1 MTLNDLIAECHAT
14 ELSFVGSAAIQAAI
28 DTRKADKEKQA
39 AVAVGGLLGTFE
51 CALKDNVRVLRNIRE
66 QEKAQQAMVEK
77 IDRAFRFFG
86 ETGNPF
92 PMFLATGRT
101 AQGHSFASTLGFETP
116 KADSDAWKI
125 PADWKPKAEDT
136 KL

>member
-1 MTLNDLIAECHAT
+1 MTLNDLIADCHAT
-14 ELSFVGSAAIQAAI
+14 ELTFVGSDAIKAAL
-28 DTRKADKEKQA
+28 DTRKVEKEKQA

-51 CALKDNVRVLRNIRE
+51 CALKDNVRALRNIRE
-66 QEKAQQAMVEK
+66 QEKTQQAAVEK

-101 AQGHSFASTLGFETP
+101 SQGHNFACTLGFETP

-125 PADWKPKAEDT
+125 PADWKPKVEDT